1 MLARPTRAGVPVVGA
16 RLFGMNPSRSQ
27 GLDDTADAVQSQR
40 IVLLRITR
48 MLFVVAFATITILS
62 FLGVG
67 FGADGQVGGPT
78 ETLMLIIGLG
88 LGILV
93 ALVDYFTPKKKI
105 SALLTVFLGLLAGM
119 LATLAI
125 SYIIDLLVNLYD
137 IKNPQLVLVTK
148 ALVGIALTYLAIV
161 TVLQTQDDFRLAI
174 PYVEFVK
181 QYRGTRPLLLDT
193 SALIDGRLVDVA
205 ATGFLQAPLVVPRF
219 VIDEL
224 QALAD
229 SQDGLKRAKGR
240 RGLDMITKLQRSPRV
255 DMTIDERPVPGKAAD
270 QMLVELARALPGVVV
285 TLDSGLAK
293 VGAIQGV
300 PVLNIHELSNA
311 LKSSLV
317 PGEPVTVRLVRQG
330 EQVQQA
336 VGYLADGTMV
346 VAEDGAAKVGQTVEL
361 VVVSSLQTSAG
372 RLIFARLANQE
383 GAGTGP
389 STGVAAGPVTGPAT
403 GPVTGSVTGSSTTS
417 AEAGSSADAE
427 ASAAGELA
435 SRGDGPR
442 TGEPEA
448 SGAAV
453 SHSVAPGAAEKSAVE
468 KADKAERP
476 EKNGL
481 GVSNGSGSGA
491 SPGAATKS
499 VRSPFPPRAPASPR
513 QGTPRNPRR

>member
-1 MLARPTRAGVPVVGA
+1 M
-16 RLFGMNPSRSQ
+16 
-27 GLDDTADAVQSQR
+27 DDTADAVQEQR
-40 IVLLRITR
+40 VVLLRITR
-48 MLFVVAFATITILS
+48 MLFIVAFATITILS

-78 ETLMLIIGLG
+78 ETLMLIIGVG

-148 ALVGIALTYLAIV
+148 ALAGIALTYLAIV

-255 DMTIDERPVPGKAAD
+255 DMTVDERPVPGKAAD

-346 VAEDGAAKVGQTVEL
+346 VAEDGASRVGQTVEL

-372 RLIFARLANQE
+372 RLIFARLANPE
-383 GAGTGP
+383 APGA
-389 STGVAAGPVTGPAT
+389 VA
-403 GPVTGSVTGSSTTS
+403 SENS
-417 AEAGSSADAE
+417 AEQRSEQQAERASEVGSGAAAVTLAPDATP
-427 ASAAGELA
+427 SAAGTEPMQPSA
-435 SRGDGPR
+435 
-442 TGEPEA
+442 TGEKGVTGMSGMSDMPGA
-448 SGAAV
+448 SGVSGSTSAAN
-453 SHSVAPGAAEKSAVE
+453 GAA
-468 KADKAERP
+468 
-476 EKNGL
+476 
-481 GVSNGSGSGA
+481 SGG
-491 SPGAATKS
+491 TKP

>member
-1 MLARPTRAGVPVVGA
+1 M
-16 RLFGMNPSRSQ
+16 
-27 GLDDTADAVQSQR
+27 DDTADAVQSQR

-93 ALVDYFTPKKKI
+93 ALVDFFTPKKKI

-346 VAEDGAAKVGQTVEL
+346 VAEDGASRVGQTVEL

-372 RLIFARLANQE
+372 RLIFARLANPE
-383 GAGTGP
+383 AP
-389 STGVAAGPVTGPAT
+389 GVAADVSVPDPSDAGTANASVDAGSRETAAPMAADVSHVAEGAA
-403 GPVTGSVTGSSTTS
+403 GSVESG
-417 AEAGSSADAE
+417 
-427 ASAAGELA
+427 
-435 SRGDGPR
+435 
-442 TGEPEA
+442 A
-448 SGAAV
+448 SGGDV
-453 SHSVAPGAAEKSAVE
+453 SEKVAGEKSA
-468 KADKAERP
+468 
-476 EKNGL
+476 EKNGA
-481 GVSNGSGSGA
+481 GA
-491 SPGAATKS
+491 IKP

>member
-1 MLARPTRAGVPVVGA
+1 
-16 RLFGMNPSRSQ
+16 MNPSRSQ

-125 SYIIDLLVNLYD
+125 SYIVDLLVNLYD

-346 VAEDGAAKVGQTVEL
+346 VAEDGASRVGQTVEL
-361 VVVSSLQTSAG
+361 IVVSSLQTSAG
-372 RLIFARLANQE
+372 RLIFARLANPE
-383 GAGTGP
+383 APGAVASEHSAEQRSEQQPEHASEMG
-389 STGVAAGPVTGPAT
+389 SGVAAATLAPDANPTAAGTEPMQPSAMAEKEVTGMSGMSGMSGMPGAS
-403 GPVTGSVTGSSTTS
+403 GVSGSTS
-417 AEAGSSADAE
+417 AANGA
-427 ASAAGELA
+427 
-435 SRGDGPR
+435 
-442 TGEPEA
+442 A
-448 SGAAV
+448 SG
-453 SHSVAPGAAEKSAVE
+453 G
-468 KADKAERP
+468 
-476 EKNGL
+476 
-481 GVSNGSGSGA
+481 
-491 SPGAATKS
+491 TKP

>member
-1 MLARPTRAGVPVVGA
+1 MNFDPIQPPPDQGPSSQLGDDSWLARRTRVGPPVVGA
-16 RLFGMNPSRSQ
+16 RLFGMSPARAK
-27 GLDDTADAVQSQR
+27 GIDDTADAVQTQR

-78 ETLMLIIGLG
+78 ETLMLIIGIG
-88 LGILV
+88 LGTLV

-229 SQDGLKRAKGR
+229 RQDGLKRAKGR

-346 VAEDGAAKVGQTVEL
+346 VAEDGASRVGQTVEL
-361 VVVSSLQTSAG
+361 IVVSSLQTSAG
-372 RLIFARLANQE
+372 RLIFARLANPE
-383 GAGTGP
+383 AASAGPGPISGEAGGSAEPAAPAAANLTNLAPTPADATRAGEPEVSNAAGGP
-389 STGVAAGPVTGPAT
+389 ST
-403 GPVTGSVTGSSTTS
+403 
-417 AEAGSSADAE
+417 EQ
-427 ASAAGELA
+427 
-435 SRGDGPR
+435 
-442 TGEPEA
+442 
-448 SGAAV
+448 
-453 SHSVAPGAAEKSAVE
+453 GAAEKPAT
-468 KADKAERP
+468 

-481 GVSNGSGSGA
+481 GVSIGAGSG
-491 SPGAATKS
+491 GAAKPM
-499 VRSPFPPRAPASPR
+499 RSPFPPRAPASPR